1 MQTQLK
7 QQQGVGMLEVLITVV
22 ILSIGLLGV
31 AATQSIAVKE
41 TGSSSQRTAA
51 MFLIND
57 LVERMHANPSAFTTY
72 KQTVGVCGA
81 EPKKCDNTNATAA
94 TACSTDDLAAYDAYQ
109 VTCPQSGTTKYS
121 NINYLALDSITLEC
135 ESGNCAAPNG
145 KAGTFSVEVKWTEST
160 NDKKIS
166 GTNKGTIKVKAA
178 L

>member
-72 KQTVGVCGA
+72 KNTVGVCTA
-81 EPKKCDNTNATAA
+81 APSKACDDPDA
-94 TACSTDDLAAYDAYQ
+94 TACTTEQLAIYDAYQ
-109 VTCPQSGTTKYS
+109 VTCPQGGTTKYS
-121 NINYLALDSITLEC
+121 NINYLALDSITLKC
-135 ESGNCAAPNG
+135 EPGNSCAAPNG

-160 NDKKIS
+160 NDKKIG
-166 GTNKGTIKVKAA
+166 GTNTGTIKVKAA